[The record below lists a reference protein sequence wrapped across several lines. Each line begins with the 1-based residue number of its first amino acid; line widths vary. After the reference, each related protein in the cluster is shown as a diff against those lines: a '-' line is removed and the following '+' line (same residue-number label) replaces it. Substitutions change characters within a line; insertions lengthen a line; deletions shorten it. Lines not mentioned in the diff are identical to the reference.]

1 MWWVSALCRA
11 LLTGSSATRAY
22 LIVPICRG
30 GGRFTGFVQEC
41 GRSIYAPGYPVWG
54 APGLTSS
61 RRRQNPR
68 TYNGNMK
75 RLSRRVHRSG
85 VYRSG
90 AHRTE
95 QVASLLEAGTGRALR
110 ASVRRS
116 VRGSI
121 RRAQKRR
128 HRNQRRLSAHI
139 PRLHPLLTYAAH
151 AVRTGISLLEP
162 MLLASSELLG
172 YRSFTHR
179 GRNIYYRVDN
189 LHLLTE
195 SDSAPGVLF
204 YFDGDHLS
212 RAGSRLLRR
221 TSPLRAELAKVA
233 AEFNMLSVPV
243 LSPGSLREPR
253 LTGAGSYAPPLTYNW
268 WVRARSNG
276 RMVRAL
282 IEEIALAYGVDTSRI
297 WLAGYSGGA
306 EFLSYELLSHDIDWI
321 RGGGATF
328 IGGGGADGVPVRVR
342 EQAALHPSSHEHLL
356 MSWHVGVLDGRSPS
370 ARRRMATSAEGSWS
384 ARIAAQEGSAFY
396 ESLGARTLLQVTPG
410 RGHTGY
416 PIASLVGADLA
427 AATRLGFL

>member
-1 MWWVSALCRA
+1 MQGKGHRLVCHPSLSNSTYMPCRRQVYG
-11 LLTGSSATRAY
+11 L
-22 LIVPICRG
+22 
-30 GGRFTGFVQEC
+30 
-41 GRSIYAPGYPVWG
+41 RSRVWTLYPPGYRARLPGVG
-54 APGLTSS
+54 ACGAASS
-61 RRRQNPR
+61 RRRQKPR
-68 TYNGNMK
+68 TYNGGMK

-85 VYRSG
+85 VNRRG
-90 AHRTE
+90 AHRTG
-95 QVASLLEAGTGRALR
+95 QVASPLEAGRALR

-121 RRAQKRR
+121 RRAQRRR

-189 LHLLTE
+189 LHLLSE

-212 RAGSRLLRR
+212 RAGSCLLRR
-221 TSPLRAELAKVA
+221 TSPLRAELAQVA

-253 LTGAGSYAPPLTYNW
+253 LTDAGSYAPPLTYNW

-282 IEEIALAYGVDTSRI
+282 IEEISLAYGVDMSRV

-321 RGGGATF
+321 RGGGSTF
-328 IGGGGADGVPVRVR
+328 IGGGGADGVPARVR
-342 EQAALHPSSHEHLL
+342 EQAALNPSSHERLL

-370 ARRRMATSAEGSWS
+370 GRHRMATSAEGSWS

>member
-1 MWWVSALCRA
+1 MW
-11 LLTGSSATRAY
+11 T
-22 LIVPICRG
+22 PH
-30 GGRFTGFVQEC
+30 
-41 GRSIYAPGYPVWG
+41 APGYPAWDACG
-54 APGLTSS
+54 AALS
-61 RRRQNPR
+61 RQRQNPHI
-68 TYNGNMK
+68 YNGDMK

-90 AHRTE
+90 AHRTG
-95 QVASLLEAGTGRALR
+95 QVASPLETGRVLR

-116 VRGSI
+116 IRGSI
-121 RRAQKRR
+121 RRARR
-128 HRNQRRLSAHI
+128 RLHRNQRRLSAHI
-139 PRLHPLLTYAAH
+139 PRLHPLFAYAAQ
-151 AVRTGISLLEP
+151 AVRTGLSLLEP
-162 MLLASSELLG
+162 VFLASSELLG

-189 LHLLTE
+189 LHLLSE
-195 SDSAPGVLF
+195 SEYAPGVLF

-212 RAGSRLLRR
+212 RVGSRLLRR
-221 TSPLRAELAKVA
+221 DSPLRAELAQVA

-243 LSPGSLREPR
+243 LSPGSLRDPR
-253 LTGAGSYAPPLTYNW
+253 LADGDSYAPPLTYNW

-282 IEEIALAYGVDTSRI
+282 IEEIALAYKVDMSRV

-328 IGGGGADGVPVRVR
+328 IGGGGADGVPAQVR
-342 EQAALHPSSHEHLL
+342 ERAALNPSSHEHLL

-370 ARRRMATSAEGSWS
+370 GRRRMATSAEGSWS

>member
-1 MWWVSALCRA
+1 MQGRVHRLVCHPSLSNSTYTPCRRQVYE
-11 LLTGSSATRAY
+11 LRSRVWTG
-22 LIVPICRG
+22 P
-30 GGRFTGFVQEC
+30 GR
-41 GRSIYAPGYPVWG
+41 
-54 APGLTSS
+54 L
-61 RRRQNPR
+61 QNPR
-68 TYNGNMK
+68 TYNGGMK
-75 RLSRRVHRSG
+75 SLIRRVHRSG
-85 VYRSG
+85 VYRTG
-90 AHRTE
+90 AHHTG
-95 QVASLLEAGTGRALR
+95 QVASPLEAGHASRASVRGSVQRSVR

-116 VRGSI
+116 IHGSL
-121 RRAQKRR
+121 RRARR
-128 HRNQRRLSAHI
+128 LHRNQRRLSAHI
-139 PRLHPLLTYAAH
+139 PRLHPLFTYTAQ
-151 AVRTGISLLEP
+151 AVRTGASLLEP
-162 MLLASSELLG
+162 VLLASSELLG

-189 LHLLTE
+189 LYLLTDSE
-195 SDSAPGVLF
+195 SAPGVLF

-221 TSPLRAELAKVA
+221 TSPLRAELAQVA

-253 LTGAGSYAPPLTYNW
+253 LTDGDSYAPPLTYNW

-306 EFLSYELLSHDIDWI
+306 EFLSYELLSHDIEWI

-328 IGGGGADGVPVRVR
+328 IGGGGADGVSVRVR
-342 EQAALHPSSHEHLL
+342 EQAALNPSSHEHLL

-370 ARRRMATSAEGSWS
+370 GRRRMATSSEGSWS
-384 ARIAAQEGSAFY
+384 ARIAVQEGSAFY
-396 ESLGARTLLQVTPG
+396 EGLGARTVLQVTPG

>member
-1 MWWVSALCRA
+1 MKS
-11 LLTGSSATRAY
+11 
-22 LIVPICRG
+22 LI
-30 GGRFTGFVQEC
+30 
-41 GRSIYAPGYPVWG
+41 
-54 APGLTSS
+54 
-61 RRRQNPR
+61 
-68 TYNGNMK
+68 
-75 RLSRRVHRSG
+75 RRVHRSG
-85 VYRSG
+85 
-90 AHRTE
+90 AHRTG
-95 QVASLLEAGTGRALR
+95 QVASPLEAGRALR

-116 VRGSI
+116 IRGSI
-121 RRAQKRR
+121 RRARRRR

-139 PRLHPLLTYAAH
+139 PRLHPLVTYAAQ
-151 AVRTGISLLEP
+151 AVRTGLSLLEP
-162 MLLASSELLG
+162 MFLASSELLG
-172 YRSFTHR
+172 YRSFMHR

-189 LHLLTE
+189 LHLLSE
-195 SDSAPGVLF
+195 SESAPGVLF

-212 RAGSRLLRR
+212 RVGSRLLRR
-221 TSPLRAELAKVA
+221 DSPLRTELAQVA
-233 AEFNMLSVPV
+233 AEFNLLSVPV

-253 LTGAGSYAPPLTYNW
+253 LADGDSYAPPLTYNW

-282 IEEIALAYGVDTSRI
+282 IEEIALAYKVDMSRV

-342 EQAALHPSSHEHLL
+342 ERAALNPSSHAHLL

-370 ARRRMATSAEGSWS
+370 GRWRMATSSEGSWS
-384 ARIAAQEGSAFY
+384 ARIAVQEGSAFY
-396 ESLGARTLLQVTPG
+396 EGLGARTLLQVTPG

>member
-1 MWWVSALCRA
+1 M
-11 LLTGSSATRAY
+11 SS
-22 LIVPICRG
+22 
-30 GGRFTGFVQEC
+30 VQEC
-41 GRSIYAPGYPVWG
+41 GQFKSVDRPRP
-54 APGLTSS
+54 L
-61 RRRQNPR
+61 QNPR
-68 TYNGNMK
+68 TYNGGMK
-75 RLSRRVHRSG
+75 SLIRRVHRSG
-85 VYRSG
+85 V
-90 AHRTE
+90 HRTG
-95 QVASLLEAGTGRALR
+95 QVASPLEAGHASRASVQSSIR

-116 VRGSI
+116 VHGSL
-121 RRAQKRR
+121 RRARRRR

-139 PRLHPLLTYAAH
+139 PRLHPLFIYAAQ
-151 AVRTGISLLEP
+151 AVRTGLSLLEP

-189 LHLLTE
+189 LHLLSE
-195 SDSAPGVLF
+195 PESAPGVLF

-221 TSPLRAELAKVA
+221 ASPLRAELAQVA

-253 LTGAGSYAPPLTYNW
+253 LKDAGSYAPPLTYNW

-282 IEEIALAYGVDTSRI
+282 IEEIALAYGVDMSRV
-297 WLAGYSGGA
+297 WCAGYSGGA

-328 IGGGGADGVPVRVR
+328 IGGGGADGVPERVR
-342 EQAALHPSSHEHLL
+342 ERAALNPSSHEHLL

-370 ARRRMATSAEGSWS
+370 GRRRMATSAEGSWS
-384 ARIAAQEGSAFY
+384 ARIAVQEGSAFY
-396 ESLGARTLLQVTPG
+396 EGLGARTLLQVTPG

>member
-1 MWWVSALCRA
+1 MQ
-11 LLTGSSATRAY
+11 
-22 LIVPICRG
+22 
-30 GGRFTGFVQEC
+30 GRVHRLVCHPSLSNSTYMPCQRQVYGLHSRVWTL
-41 GRSIYAPGYPVWG
+41 YAPGYPVWG
-54 APGLTSS
+54 ARGAAVS

-68 TYNGNMK
+68 TYNGGMK
-75 RLSRRVHRSG
+75 SLSRRVHRSG
-85 VYRSG
+85 VHHTG
-90 AHRTE
+90 
-95 QVASLLEAGTGRALR
+95 QVASPLEAGRASR
-110 ASVRRS
+110 ASAQHPIQASVRRA
-116 VRGSI
+116 VRGSLQRA
-121 RRAQKRR
+121 RRRH

-139 PRLHPLLTYAAH
+139 PRLHPLFTYTAQV
-151 AVRTGISLLEP
+151 VRTGLSLLEP

-189 LHLLTE
+189 LHLLAE

-212 RAGSRLLRR
+212 RMGSRLLRR
-221 TSPLRAELAKVA
+221 TSPLRAELAQVA
-233 AEFNMLSVPV
+233 ADFNMLSVPV
-243 LSPGSLREPR
+243 LSPGSLRDPH
-253 LTGAGSYAPPLTYNW
+253 LTDTGSYAPPLTYNW

-282 IEEIALAYGVDTSRI
+282 IEEIALAYGVDMSRV

-328 IGGGGADGVPVRVR
+328 IGGGGADGVPERVR
-342 EQAALHPSSHEHLL
+342 ERAALNPSSHERLL

-370 ARRRMATSAEGSWS
+370 GRRRMATSAEGSWS
-384 ARIAAQEGSAFY
+384 ARIAVQEGSAFY
-396 ESLGARTLLQVTPG
+396 EGLGARTLLQVTPG

>member
-1 MWWVSALCRA
+1 MVGERAMQGATHRLVCHPSLSNSTYMPWRRQVSAPLSRVW
-11 LLTGSSATRAY
+11 TRH
-22 LIVPICRG
+22 
-30 GGRFTGFVQEC
+30 
-41 GRSIYAPGYPVWG
+41 APGYPVWDACG
-54 APGLTSS
+54 TISS
-61 RRRQNPR
+61 RQGQNPR

-110 ASVRRS
+110 ASIRRS
-116 VRGSI
+116 L
-121 RRAQKRR
+121 RRSARQVQKRR

-195 SDSAPGVLF
+195 SESAPGVLF

-221 TSPLRAELAKVA
+221 TSPLRAELAQVA
-233 AEFNMLSVPV
+233 AEFNMLSV
-243 LSPGSLREPR
+243 
-253 LTGAGSYAPPLTYNW
+253 PLTYNW

-282 IEEIALAYGVDTSRI
+282 IEEIALAYGVDMSRV

-306 EFLSYELLSHDIDWI
+306 EFLSYELLSHDVGWI

-328 IGGGGADGVPVRVR
+328 IGGGGADGVPARVR
-342 EQAALHPSSHEHLL
+342 EQAALNPSSHERLL

-370 ARRRMATSAEGSWS
+370 GRRRMATSAEGSWS

-396 ESLGARTLLQVTPG
+396 EGLGARALLQVTPG

>member
-1 MWWVSALCRA
+1 MQGRGHRLVCHPSLSNSTYMPCRRQVYG
-11 LLTGSSATRAY
+11 LRSRVWT
-22 LIVPICRG
+22 
-30 GGRFTGFVQEC
+30 VQEC
-41 GRSIYAPGYPVWG
+41 GQFKSVDAP
-54 APGLTSS
+54 
-61 RRRQNPR
+61 RRRQNPHI
-68 TYNGNMK
+68 YNGDMK
-75 RLSRRVHRSG
+75 SLSRRVHRSG
-85 VYRSG
+85 V
-90 AHRTE
+90 HRIGL
-95 QVASLLEAGTGRALR
+95 VAFPLEAGRALCASVR
-110 ASVRRS
+110 ASVCRS

-121 RRAQKRR
+121 RRARRR

-139 PRLHPLLTYAAH
+139 PRLHPLFIYAAQ
-151 AVRTGISLLEP
+151 AVRAGASLLEP
-162 MLLASSELLG
+162 LLLASSELLG

-189 LHLLTE
+189 LHLL
-195 SDSAPGVLF
+195 SDSESAPGVLF

-221 TSPLRAELAKVA
+221 TSPLRAELAQVA

-253 LTGAGSYAPPLTYNW
+253 LKDADSYAPPLTYNW

-282 IEEIALAYGVDTSRI
+282 IEEIALAYGVDMSRV
-297 WLAGYSGGA
+297 WCAGYSGGA
-306 EFLSYELLSHDIDWI
+306 EFLSYELLSHDIGWI

-328 IGGGGADGVPVRVR
+328 IGGGGADGVPARVR
-342 EQAALHPSSHEHLL
+342 ERASLNPSSHEHLL

-370 ARRRMATSAEGSWS
+370 GRRRMATSAEGSWS

-396 ESLGARTLLQVTPG
+396 EGLGARTLLQVTPG

>member
-1 MWWVSALCRA
+1 
-11 LLTGSSATRAY
+11 
-22 LIVPICRG
+22 
-30 GGRFTGFVQEC
+30 
-41 GRSIYAPGYPVWG
+41 
-54 APGLTSS
+54 
-61 RRRQNPR
+61 
-68 TYNGNMK
+68 MK
-75 RLSRRVHRSG
+75 NLGHG
-85 VYRSG
+85 I
-90 AHRTE
+90 HRTE
-95 QVASLLEAGTGRALR
+95 QVVSLLGAGRALR
-110 ASVRRS
+110 ASLRRS
-116 VRGSI
+116 VRGSSSQQV
-121 RRAQKRR
+121 RRRR

-139 PRLHPLLTYAAH
+139 PRLYPLFAYAAQ
-151 AVRTGISLLEP
+151 AVRTGLSLLEP
-162 MLLASSELLG
+162 MFLASSELLG

-189 LHLLTE
+189 LNLLFE
-195 SDSAPGVLF
+195 SESAPGVLF

-212 RAGSRLLRR
+212 RVGSRLLRR
-221 TSPLRAELAKVA
+221 DSPLRAELAQVA

-253 LTGAGSYAPPLTYNW
+253 LADGDSYAPPLTYNW

-282 IEEIALAYGVDTSRI
+282 IEEIALAYKVDMSRV

-306 EFLSYELLSHDIDWI
+306 EFLSYELLSHDIEWI

-342 EQAALHPSSHEHLL
+342 ELAALNPSSHAHLL

-370 ARRRMATSAEGSWS
+370 GRRRMATSSEGSWS
-384 ARIAAQEGSAFY
+384 ARIAVQEGSAFY
-396 ESLGARTLLQVTPG
+396 EGLGARTLLQVTPG

-427 AATRLGFL
+427 VATRLGFL

>member
-1 MWWVSALCRA
+1 MVVSLQCRA
-11 LLTGSSATRAY
+11 GFTGSSATRAY
-22 LIVPICRG
+22 LIVPIRRA

-41 GRSIYAPGYPVWG
+41 GQFKSVDRP
-54 APGLTSS
+54 
-61 RRRQNPR
+61 RRLQNPR
-68 TYNGNMK
+68 TYNGGMK
-75 RLSRRVHRSG
+75 SLIRRVHRSG
-85 VYRSG
+85 VYRTG
-90 AHRTE
+90 
-95 QVASLLEAGTGRALR
+95 QVASPLEAGHASRASVRGSVQRSVR

-116 VRGSI
+116 VRGSL
-121 RRAQKRR
+121 RRARRR
-128 HRNQRRLSAHI
+128 HYRNQRRLSAHI
-139 PRLHPLLTYAAH
+139 PRLHPLFTYTAQV
-151 AVRTGISLLEP
+151 VRTGLSLLEP

-195 SDSAPGVLF
+195 SESAPGILF

-212 RAGSRLLRR
+212 RVGSRLLRR
-221 TSPLRAELAKVA
+221 TSPLGAELAKVA

-253 LTGAGSYAPPLTYNW
+253 LRDVGSYAPPLTYNW

-282 IEEIALAYGVDTSRI
+282 IEEIALAYGVDMSRV
-297 WLAGYSGGA
+297 WCAGYSGGA
-306 EFLSYELLSHDIDWI
+306 EFLSYELLSHDIEWI

-328 IGGGGADGVPVRVR
+328 IGGGGADGVPERVR
-342 EQAALHPSSHEHLL
+342 ERAALNPSSHEYLL

-370 ARRRMATSAEGSWS
+370 GRRRMATSAEGSWS
-384 ARIAAQEGSAFY
+384 ARIAVQEGSAFY
-396 ESLGARTLLQVTPG
+396 EGLGARTLLQVTPG

>member
-1 MWWVSALCRA
+1 MVVSLQCRA
-11 LLTGSSATRAY
+11 GFTGSSATRAY
-22 LIVPICRG
+22 LIVPIRRA

-41 GRSIYAPGYPVWG
+41 GQFKSVDRP
-54 APGLTSS
+54 
-61 RRRQNPR
+61 RRLQNPR
-68 TYNGNMK
+68 TYNGGMK
-75 RLSRRVHRSG
+75 SLIRRVHRSG
-85 VYRSG
+85 VYRTG
-90 AHRTE
+90 
-95 QVASLLEAGTGRALR
+95 QVASPLEAGHASRASVRGSVQRSVR

-116 VRGSI
+116 VRGSL
-121 RRAQKRR
+121 RRARR
-128 HRNQRRLSAHI
+128 RHHRNQRRLSAHI
-139 PRLHPLLTYAAH
+139 PRLHPLFTYTAQV
-151 AVRTGISLLEP
+151 VRTGLSLLEP

-189 LHLLTE
+189 LHLLSE
-195 SDSAPGVLF
+195 SESAPGVLF

-221 TSPLRAELAKVA
+221 TSPLRAELAQVA

-253 LTGAGSYAPPLTYNW
+253 LTDAGSYAPPLTYNW

-282 IEEIALAYGVDTSRI
+282 IEKIALAYKVDMSRV

-342 EQAALHPSSHEHLL
+342 ELAALNPSSHEHLL

-370 ARRRMATSAEGSWS
+370 GRRRMATSAEGSWS

-416 PIASLVGADLA
+416 PIASLVGVDLA
-427 AATRLGFL
+427 TATRLGFL

>member
-1 MWWVSALCRA
+1 
-11 LLTGSSATRAY
+11 
-22 LIVPICRG
+22 
-30 GGRFTGFVQEC
+30 
-41 GRSIYAPGYPVWG
+41 
-54 APGLTSS
+54 
-61 RRRQNPR
+61 
-68 TYNGNMK
+68 MK
-75 RLSRRVHRSG
+75 SLSRRVHRSG
-85 VYRSG
+85 
-90 AHRTE
+90 AHRTGAHHTG
-95 QVASLLEAGTGRALR
+95 QVASPLEAGRALR
-110 ASVRRS
+110 ASLRRS
-116 VRGSI
+116 VRGSSQQA
-121 RRAQKRR
+121 RRRR

-139 PRLHPLLTYAAH
+139 PRLHPLVTYAAQ
-151 AVRTGISLLEP
+151 AVRTGLSLLEP
-162 MLLASSELLG
+162 MFLASSELLG
-172 YRSFTHR
+172 YRSFTHS

-189 LHLLTE
+189 LHLLSE
-195 SDSAPGVLF
+195 SESAPGVLF

-253 LTGAGSYAPPLTYNW
+253 LADGDSYAPPLTYNW
-268 WVRARSNG
+268 WIRARSNG

-282 IEEIALAYGVDTSRI
+282 IEEIALAYKVDMSRI

-306 EFLSYELLSHDIDWI
+306 EFLSYELLSHDIEWI

-342 EQAALHPSSHEHLL
+342 EQAALNPSSHEHLL

-370 ARRRMATSAEGSWS
+370 ARRRMATSSEGSWS
-384 ARIAAQEGSAFY
+384 ARIAVQEGSAFY
-396 ESLGARTLLQVTPG
+396 EGLGARTLLQVTPG

>member
-1 MWWVSALCRA
+1 MAAAGLRASFKSVDALCTRLPGVGACGTA
-11 LLTGSSATRAY
+11 LS
-22 LIVPICRG
+22 P
-30 GGRFTGFVQEC
+30 
-41 GRSIYAPGYPVWG
+41 
-54 APGLTSS
+54 
-61 RRRQNPR
+61 RRQNPR
-68 TYNGNMK
+68 TYNGGMK
-75 RLSRRVHRSG
+75 SLSRRVHRSG
-85 VYRSG
+85 V
-90 AHRTE
+90 HRTG
-95 QVASLLEAGTGRALR
+95 QVASPLEAGHASRASVRGSVQRSVR

-116 VRGSI
+116 VRGSL
-121 RRAQKRR
+121 RRARRR

-139 PRLHPLLTYAAH
+139 PRLHPLFTYTAQV
-151 AVRTGISLLEP
+151 VRTGLSLLEP

-189 LHLLTE
+189 LHLLSE
-195 SDSAPGVLF
+195 PESAPGVLF

-212 RAGSRLLRR
+212 RVGSRLLRR
-221 TSPLRAELAKVA
+221 TSPLRAELAQVA

-243 LSPGSLREPR
+243 LSPGSLREPH
-253 LTGAGSYAPPLTYNW
+253 LTDAGSYAPPLTYNW

-282 IEEIALAYGVDTSRI
+282 IEKIALAYGVDMSRV

-306 EFLSYELLSHDIDWI
+306 EFLSYELLSHDIEWI
-321 RGGGATF
+321 R
-328 IGGGGADGVPVRVR
+328 GGGADGVPVRVR
-342 EQAALHPSSHEHLL
+342 EQAALNPSSHERLL

-370 ARRRMATSAEGSWS
+370 GRRRMATSSEGSWS

-396 ESLGARTLLQVTPG
+396 EGLGARTLLQVTPG

>member
-1 MWWVSALCRA
+1 MQ
-11 LLTGSSATRAY
+11 G
-22 LIVPICRG
+22 RG
-30 GGRFTGFVQEC
+30 HRLVCHPSLSNSTYMPCWRQVC
-41 GRSIYAPGYPVWG
+41 GLRSRVWTLYPPGYRARLPG
-54 APGLTSS
+54 AGACGAALS

-68 TYNGNMK
+68 TYNGGMK
-75 RLSRRVHRSG
+75 NLSRRVHRSG
-85 VYRSG
+85 
-90 AHRTE
+90 AHYTG
-95 QVASLLEAGTGRALR
+95 QVASPLEAERALR
-110 ASVRRS
+110 ASVRIS
-116 VRGSI
+116 VRGAVRGSL
-121 RRAQKRR
+121 RRARRRR

-139 PRLHPLLTYAAH
+139 PRLHPLVTHAAQ
-151 AVRTGISLLEP
+151 AVRTGLSLLEP
-162 MLLASSELLG
+162 MFLASSELLG

-189 LHLLTE
+189 LHLLSKSE
-195 SDSAPGVLF
+195 SAPGVLF

-212 RAGSRLLRR
+212 RVGSRLLRR
-221 TSPLRAELAKVA
+221 TSPLRAELAQVA

-243 LSPGSLREPR
+243 LSPGSLRESR
-253 LTGAGSYAPPLTYNW
+253 LADGDSYAPPLTYNW

-282 IEEIALAYGVDTSRI
+282 IEEIAMAYKVDMSRV

-306 EFLSYELLSHDIDWI
+306 EFLSYELLSHDIEWI

-342 EQAALHPSSHEHLL
+342 ERAALNPSSHAHLL

-370 ARRRMATSAEGSWS
+370 GRRRMATSSEGSWS
-384 ARIAAQEGSAFY
+384 ARIAVQEGSAFY
-396 ESLGARTLLQVTPG
+396 EGLGARTLLQVTPG

>member
-1 MWWVSALCRA
+1 
-11 LLTGSSATRAY
+11 
-22 LIVPICRG
+22 
-30 GGRFTGFVQEC
+30 
-41 GRSIYAPGYPVWG
+41 
-54 APGLTSS
+54 
-61 RRRQNPR
+61 
-68 TYNGNMK
+68 MK

-90 AHRTE
+90 AHRTG
-95 QVASLLEAGTGRALR
+95 QVASLLEAGRALR
-110 ASVRRS
+110 ASIPRSLRRS
-116 VRGSI
+116 A

-195 SDSAPGVLF
+195 SESAPGVLF

-212 RAGSRLLRR
+212 RVGSRLLRR
-221 TSPLRAELAKVA
+221 DSPLRAELAKVA
-233 AEFNMLSVPV
+233 AEFNMLCVPV

-253 LTGAGSYAPPLTYNW
+253 LTDAGSYAPPLTYNW

-282 IEEIALAYGVDTSRI
+282 IEEIALAYGVDMSRV

-321 RGGGATF
+321 RGGGATFIGGGGATF

>member
-1 MWWVSALCRA
+1 MQ
-11 LLTGSSATRAY
+11 GATHRLVCHPSLSNSTY
-22 LIVPICRG
+22 MPWRRQV
-30 GGRFTGFVQEC
+30 C
-41 GRSIYAPGYPVWG
+41 GLRSRVWTLYPPGYPVWVP
-54 APGLTSS
+54 AEPPHPGGGRT
-61 RRRQNPR
+61 PR
-68 TYNGNMK
+68 TYNGGMK
-75 RLSRRVHRSG
+75 SLSRRVHRSG
-85 VYRSG
+85 ARRTG
-90 AHRTE
+90 AHHTG
-95 QVASLLEAGTGRALR
+95 QVASPLEAERALR

-116 VRGSI
+116 IRGSI
-121 RRAQKRR
+121 RRARRRR

-139 PRLHPLLTYAAH
+139 PRLHPLFTYAAQ
-151 AVRTGISLLEP
+151 AVRTGASLLEP
-162 MLLASSELLG
+162 VLLASSELLG

-189 LHLLTE
+189 LYLLTDSE
-195 SDSAPGVLF
+195 SAPGVLF

-221 TSPLRAELAKVA
+221 TSPLRAELAQVA

-253 LTGAGSYAPPLTYNW
+253 LTDGDSYAPPLTYNW

-282 IEEIALAYGVDTSRI
+282 IEEIALAYKVDMSRV

-328 IGGGGADGVPVRVR
+328 IGGGGADGVPARVR
-342 EQAALHPSSHEHLL
+342 ERAALNPSSHAHLV

-370 ARRRMATSAEGSWS
+370 GRRRMATSAEGSWS
-384 ARIAAQEGSAFY
+384 ARIAVQEGSAFY
-396 ESLGARTLLQVTPG
+396 EGLGARTLLQVTPG

>member
-1 MWWVSALCRA
+1 M
-11 LLTGSSATRAY
+11 
-22 LIVPICRG
+22 
-30 GGRFTGFVQEC
+30 
-41 GRSIYAPGYPVWG
+41 
-54 APGLTSS
+54 
-61 RRRQNPR
+61 
-68 TYNGNMK
+68 
-75 RLSRRVHRSG
+75 
-85 VYRSG
+85 
-90 AHRTE
+90 
-95 QVASLLEAGTGRALR
+95 
-110 ASVRRS
+110 
-116 VRGSI
+116 
-121 RRAQKRR
+121 
-128 HRNQRRLSAHI
+128 
-139 PRLHPLLTYAAH
+139 
-151 AVRTGISLLEP
+151 RTGLSLLEP

-172 YRSFTHR
+172 YRSFTHL

-189 LHLLTE
+189 LHLLSGSE
-195 SDSAPGVLF
+195 SAPGVLF

-221 TSPLRAELAKVA
+221 TSPLRAELAQVA

-243 LSPGSLREPR
+243 LSPGSLREPH
-253 LTGAGSYAPPLTYNW
+253 LTDAGSYAPPLTYNW

-282 IEEIALAYGVDTSRI
+282 IEEIALAYGVDMSRV

-328 IGGGGADGVPVRVR
+328 IGGGGADGVPERVR
-342 EQAALHPSSHEHLL
+342 ERAALNPSSHEHLL

-370 ARRRMATSAEGSWS
+370 GRRRMATSAEGSWS
-384 ARIAAQEGSAFY
+384 ARIAVQEGSAFY
-396 ESLGARTLLQVTPG
+396 EGLGARTLLQVTPG

>member
-1 MWWVSALCRA
+1 MQGRVHRLVCHPSLSNSTYTPCRRQVYG
-11 LLTGSSATRAY
+11 L
-22 LIVPICRG
+22 
-30 GGRFTGFVQEC
+30 
-41 GRSIYAPGYPVWG
+41 RSRVWTLYAPGYPVWG
-54 APGLTSS
+54 ARGAALS
-61 RRRQNPR
+61 RRLQNPR
-68 TYNGNMK
+68 TYNGGMK
-75 RLSRRVHRSG
+75 SLSRRVHRSG
-85 VYRSG
+85 VYRTG
-90 AHRTE
+90 
-95 QVASLLEAGTGRALR
+95 QVASPLEAGRASR
-110 ASVRRS
+110 ASVRISVRRA
-116 VRGSI
+116 VRGSGRGSL
-121 RRAQKRR
+121 RRARR
-128 HRNQRRLSAHI
+128 RHHRNQRRLSAHI
-139 PRLHPLLTYAAH
+139 PRLHPLFTYTAQ
-151 AVRTGISLLEP
+151 AVRTGLSLLEP

-189 LHLLTE
+189 LHLLSE
-195 SDSAPGVLF
+195 SESAPGVLF

-221 TSPLRAELAKVA
+221 TSPLRAELAQVA

-243 LSPGSLREPR
+243 LSPGSLREPH
-253 LTGAGSYAPPLTYNW
+253 LTDTGSYAPPLTYNW

-282 IEEIALAYGVDTSRI
+282 IEEIALAYGVDMSRV
-297 WLAGYSGGA
+297 WCAGYSGGA

-328 IGGGGADGVPVRVR
+328 IGGGGADGVPARVR
-342 EQAALHPSSHEHLL
+342 ERAALNPSSHEHLL

-370 ARRRMATSAEGSWS
+370 DRRRMATSAEGSWS

-396 ESLGARTLLQVTPG
+396 EGLGARTLLQVTPG

>member
-1 MWWVSALCRA
+1 MAAAGLRA
-11 LLTGSSATRAY
+11 SFKSVDA
-22 LIVPICRG
+22 ICARLPGVGARG
-30 GGRFTGFVQEC
+30 
-41 GRSIYAPGYPVWG
+41 A
-54 APGLTSS
+54 ASS
-61 RRRQNPR
+61 RRRQNPH
-68 TYNGNMK
+68 TYNGGMK
-75 RLSRRVHRSG
+75 NLSRRVHRSG
-85 VYRSG
+85 VLYSRVHRTG
-90 AHRTE
+90 AHHTG
-95 QVASLLEAGTGRALR
+95 QVASPLEAGRASR
-110 ASVRRS
+110 ASVRISVRRS
-116 VRGSI
+116 VRGSL
-121 RRAQKRR
+121 RRARR
-128 HRNQRRLSAHI
+128 RRYRNQRRLSAHI
-139 PRLHPLLTYAAH
+139 PRLHPLFTYTAQV
-151 AVRTGISLLEP
+151 VRTGLSLLEP

-189 LHLLTE
+189 LHLLSE
-195 SDSAPGVLF
+195 SESAPGVLF

-212 RAGSRLLRR
+212 RVGSRLLRR
-221 TSPLRAELAKVA
+221 TSPLRTELAQVA

-253 LTGAGSYAPPLTYNW
+253 LTDAGSYAPPLTYNW

-282 IEEIALAYGVDTSRI
+282 IEKIALAYGVDMSRV

-306 EFLSYELLSHDIDWI
+306 EFLSYELLSHDIEWI

-328 IGGGGADGVPVRVR
+328 IGGGGADGVPARVR
-342 EQAALHPSSHEHLL
+342 ERAALNPSSHERLL

-370 ARRRMATSAEGSWS
+370 GRRRMATSAEGSWS

-396 ESLGARTLLQVTPG
+396 EGLGARTLLQVTPG

>member
-1 MWWVSALCRA
+1 
-11 LLTGSSATRAY
+11 
-22 LIVPICRG
+22 
-30 GGRFTGFVQEC
+30 
-41 GRSIYAPGYPVWG
+41 
-54 APGLTSS
+54 
-61 RRRQNPR
+61 
-68 TYNGNMK
+68 
-75 RLSRRVHRSG
+75 
-85 VYRSG
+85 
-90 AHRTE
+90 
-95 QVASLLEAGTGRALR
+95 VASPLEAGRALR

-116 VRGSI
+116 IRGSI
-121 RRAQKRR
+121 RRARRRR

-139 PRLHPLLTYAAH
+139 PRLHPLVTYAAQ
-151 AVRTGISLLEP
+151 AVRTGLSLLEP
-162 MLLASSELLG
+162 MFLASSELLG

-189 LHLLTE
+189 LHLLSE
-195 SDSAPGVLF
+195 SESAPGVLF

-212 RAGSRLLRR
+212 RVGSRLLRR
-221 TSPLRAELAKVA
+221 DSPLRTELAQVA
-233 AEFNMLSVPV
+233 AEFNLLSVPV

-253 LTGAGSYAPPLTYNW
+253 LADGDSYAPPLTYNW

-282 IEEIALAYGVDTSRI
+282 IEEIALAYKVDMSRV

-328 IGGGGADGVPVRVR
+328 IGGGCADGVPVRVR
-342 EQAALHPSSHEHLL
+342 ERAALNPSSHAHLL

-370 ARRRMATSAEGSWS
+370 GRWRMATSSEGSWS
-384 ARIAAQEGSAFY
+384 ARIAVQEGSAFY
-396 ESLGARTLLQVTPG
+396 EGLGARTLLQVTPG

>member
-1 MWWVSALCRA
+1 
-11 LLTGSSATRAY
+11 
-22 LIVPICRG
+22 
-30 GGRFTGFVQEC
+30 
-41 GRSIYAPGYPVWG
+41 
-54 APGLTSS
+54 
-61 RRRQNPR
+61 
-68 TYNGNMK
+68 MK
-75 RLSRRVHRSG
+75 NLGHG
-85 VYRSG
+85 I
-90 AHRTE
+90 HRTE
-95 QVASLLEAGTGRALR
+95 QVVSLLGAGRALR
-110 ASVRRS
+110 ASLRRS
-116 VRGSI
+116 VRGSSQQV
-121 RRAQKRR
+121 RRRR

-139 PRLHPLLTYAAH
+139 PRLHPLVTYAAQ
-151 AVRTGISLLEP
+151 AVRTGLSLLEP

-189 LHLLTE
+189 LHLLSE
-195 SDSAPGVLF
+195 SESAPGVLF

-212 RAGSRLLRR
+212 RVGSRLLRR
-221 TSPLRAELAKVA
+221 DSPLRAELAQVA

-253 LTGAGSYAPPLTYNW
+253 LADGDSYAPPLTYNW

-282 IEEIALAYGVDTSRI
+282 IEEIALAYKVDMSRV

-306 EFLSYELLSHDIDWI
+306 EFLSYELLSHDIEWI

-328 IGGGGADGVPVRVR
+328 IGGGGADGVRVR
-342 EQAALHPSSHEHLL
+342 ERAALNPSSHAHLV

-370 ARRRMATSAEGSWS
+370 GRRRMATSSEGSWS

-396 ESLGARTLLQVTPG
+396 EGLGARTLLQVTPG

-416 PIASLVGADLA
+416 PIASLVGSDLA

>member
-1 MWWVSALCRA
+1 MKNL
-11 LLTGSSATRAY
+11 G
-22 LIVPICRG
+22 RG
-30 GGRFTGFVQEC
+30 
-41 GRSIYAPGYPVWG
+41 I
-54 APGLTSS
+54 
-61 RRRQNPR
+61 
-68 TYNGNMK
+68 
-75 RLSRRVHRSG
+75 
-85 VYRSG
+85 
-90 AHRTE
+90 HRTE
-95 QVASLLEAGTGRALR
+95 QVVSLLGAGRALR
-110 ASVRRS
+110 ASHRRS
-116 VRGSI
+116 VRGSSQQV
-121 RRAQKRR
+121 RRRR

-139 PRLHPLLTYAAH
+139 PRLHPLLTYAAQ
-151 AVRTGISLLEP
+151 AVRTGASLLEP
-162 MLLASSELLG
+162 VLLASSELLG

-195 SDSAPGVLF
+195 SESEPGVLF

-221 TSPLRAELAKVA
+221 TSPLRAELAQVA

-253 LTGAGSYAPPLTYNW
+253 LTDGDSYAPPLTYNW

-276 RMVRAL
+276 RMVRTL

-297 WLAGYSGGA
+297 WLTGYSGGA
-306 EFLSYELLSHDIDWI
+306 EFLSYELLSHDIEWI

-342 EQAALHPSSHEHLL
+342 EQAALNPSSHEHLL

-370 ARRRMATSAEGSWS
+370 ARRRMATSSEGSWS

-396 ESLGARTLLQVTPG
+396 EGLGARTLLQVIPG

-416 PIASLVGADLA
+416 PIASLVGSDLA

>member
-1 MWWVSALCRA
+1 MQGRVHRLVCHPSLSNSTYTPCRRQVYGLRSRVWTA
-11 LLTGSSATRAY
+11 
-22 LIVPICRG
+22 
-30 GGRFTGFVQEC
+30 QEC
-41 GRSIYAPGYPVWG
+41 GQLKSVNRPRP
-54 APGLTSS
+54 L
-61 RRRQNPR
+61 QNPR
-68 TYNGNMK
+68 TYNGGMK
-75 RLSRRVHRSG
+75 SLSRRFH
-85 VYRSG
+85 RSG
-90 AHRTE
+90 AHRTG
-95 QVASLLEAGTGRALR
+95 QVASPLEAGRALC

-121 RRAQKRR
+121 RQSRRR

-139 PRLHPLLTYAAH
+139 PRLHPLFTYTAQV
-151 AVRTGISLLEP
+151 VRTGLSLLEP

-189 LHLLTE
+189 LHLL
-195 SDSAPGVLF
+195 SDSESAPGVLF

-221 TSPLRAELAKVA
+221 TSPLRTELAQVA

-253 LTGAGSYAPPLTYNW
+253 LKDADSYAPPLTYNW

-282 IEEIALAYGVDTSRI
+282 IEEIALAYGVDMSRV

-328 IGGGGADGVPVRVR
+328 IGGGGADGVPARVR
-342 EQAALHPSSHEHLL
+342 ERAALNPSSHERLL

-370 ARRRMATSAEGSWS
+370 GRRRMATSAEGSWS
-384 ARIAAQEGSAFY
+384 ARIAVQEGSAFY
-396 ESLGARTLLQVTPG
+396 EGLGARTLLQVTPG

-427 AATRLGFL
+427 AATRLGFI

>member
-1 MWWVSALCRA
+1 M
-11 LLTGSSATRAY
+11 GS
-22 LIVPICRG
+22 
-30 GGRFTGFVQEC
+30 FQEC
-41 GRSIYAPGYPVWG
+41 GQFKSVDRP
-54 APGLTSS
+54 
-61 RRRQNPR
+61 RRLQNPR
-68 TYNGNMK
+68 TYNGGMK
-75 RLSRRVHRSG
+75 SLSRRVHRSG
-85 VYRSG
+85 VHRSG
-90 AHRTE
+90 VHHTG
-95 QVASLLEAGTGRALR
+95 QVASPLDAGHASRASVRGSVQRSVR

-116 VRGSI
+116 VRGSL
-121 RRAQKRR
+121 RRARRR

-139 PRLHPLLTYAAH
+139 PRLHPLFTYTAQV
-151 AVRTGISLLEP
+151 VRTGLSLLEP

-189 LHLLTE
+189 LHLLSE
-195 SDSAPGVLF
+195 SESALGVLF

-221 TSPLRAELAKVA
+221 ASPLRAELAQVA

-243 LSPGSLREPR
+243 LSPGSLREPH
-253 LTGAGSYAPPLTYNW
+253 LTDAGSYAPPLTYNW

-282 IEEIALAYGVDTSRI
+282 IEEIALAYGVDMSRV
-297 WLAGYSGGA
+297 WCAGYSGGA
-306 EFLSYELLSHDIDWI
+306 EFLSYELLSHDIEWI
-321 RGGGATF
+321 CGGGATF
-328 IGGGGADGVPVRVR
+328 IGGGGADGVPERVR
-342 EQAALHPSSHEHLL
+342 ERAALNPSSHEHLL

-370 ARRRMATSAEGSWS
+370 GRRRMATSAEGSWS
-384 ARIAAQEGSAFY
+384 ARIAVQEGSAFY
-396 ESLGARTLLQVTPG
+396 EGLGARTLLQVTPG